1 MTVRGIWT
9 SNPAAVMPLPPLW
22 AWTFSLCLQKHF
34 LFSLFRLQPP
44 AVKVIYHLI
53 CQTTAVTA
61 RQRVQFPSRIMIYST
76 LFICVWWNCV
86 AVWVAWL
93 ITLLIP
99 LAGWFLVHFTHRG
112 QGLRGPLHHKFWTCF
127 NKFQGRKIRVT
138 YRRGAE
144 HNDVF
149 RFSLCQS
156 VDTAD
161 ERILHRE
168 HF

>member
-1 MTVRGIWT
+1 MGLNIFPLPAETFPLFSFQT
-9 SNPAAVMPLPPLW
+9 PAARCEGHLPPHLSNHCSNR
-22 AWTFSLCLQKHF
+22 T
-34 LFSLFRLQPP
+34 P
-44 AVKVIYHLI
+44 A
-53 CQTTAVTA
+53 C
-61 RQRVQFPSRIMIYST
+61 QFPSRIMIYST
-76 LFICVWWNCV
+76 LFICVWSNCV

-144 HNDVF
+144 HKDVF

-161 ERILHRE
+161 EWILHRE